1 MKYDIERIALWV
13 IVAILAIAVFFPR
26 RGSGFMLTPNIDSN
40 LISIMDL
47 KEFSMVTPEKRN
59 YYKSN
64 VLNTSNLMSI
74 ASGTSMNVIPMLDMW
89 LASAVRRPSPPP
101 ITTTTSC
108 PANSTRNTMTGQC
121 VCNTNYTWN
130 GSACVQCPPGRTR
143 TGAMASGPAT
153 QCI

>member
-26 RGSGFMLTPNIDSN
+26 RGSGFMLSPNTDTN
-40 LISIMDL
+40 TISIMDL

-64 VLNTSNLMSI
+64 VLNTSNLSNI
-74 ASGTSMNVIPMLDMW
+74 ASLTTMGVIPMLDQW
-89 LASAVRRPSPPP
+89 LSSAIRSSP
-101 ITTTTSC
+101 TTTTQC
-108 PANSTRNTMTGQC
+108 PANSTRNTLTGQC
-121 VCNTNYTWN
+121 ICMPNFTWS
-130 GSACVQCPPGRTR
+130 GSACVQCPPGKTR
-143 TGAMASGPAT
+143 TGALASGPVT